1 MKILIVDDDVVSRM
15 VLMHLVDGALAGR
28 CVVLEAEDGEDA
40 WNQLEADAGAG
51 LPAMVF
57 CDLRMPR
64 LSGMEL
70 LARVKADA
78 RFAALPFVLASA
90 AGDAATMQQALGLG
104 AHGVIVK
111 PFDGAA
117 VAAQLAGVAPLAGP
131 DAPAEDP
138 LASTRRLGIGIERLQ
153 VYLGG
158 LERQLGAAGADVA
171 ALLAAGQPDAAR
183 AVLDRLAEGCRMLGL
198 HGAADALARAP
209 VHAGAADV
217 TRALAQARDAVLRQA
232 EAARRLRSGADRA

>member
-1 MKILIVDDDVVSRM
+1 VKILIVDDDVVSRM
-15 VLMHLVDGALAGR
+15 VLMHLVDGALGGR

-40 WNQLEADAGAG
+40 WSKLDAGDP
-51 LPAMVF
+51 PAMVF

-64 LSGMEL
+64 LSGLEL
-70 LARVKADA
+70 LARIKADA

-111 PFDGAA
+111 PFDGAV
-117 VAAQLAGVAPLAGP
+117 VAAQLAGLAAPAGP
-131 DAPAEDP
+131 DTRDEEP
-138 LASTRRLGIGIERLQ
+138 LASARRLGIGVERLQ

-158 LERQLGAAGADVA
+158 LERQLGAAGADVD

-183 AVLDRLAEGCRMLGL
+183 AVLGRLAEGCRTLGL
-198 HGAADALARAP
+198 HGAAEALARAP
-209 VHAGAADV
+209 AQAREAGAALADA
-217 TRALAQARDAVLRQA
+217 RAAVLRQA
-232 EAARRLRSGADRA
+232 EAARRLRTGADRA